1 MRVECDG
8 CLRRPVEKFKLKK
21 IQKIFKLEL
30 AKQKIGDILRIRCV
44 LSATRL
50 IDKTAESG
58 SK

>member
-8 CLRRPVEKFKLKK
+8 CLRRPVEKIKLKK
-21 IQKIFKLEL
+21 IKKIFKLEL
-30 AKQKIGDILRIRCV
+30 AKTKIGDILRIRCV

-50 IDKTAESG
+50 INKTAEGG